1 MLGRSATELRPG
13 RLRTH
18 HIRGLTAAVIAV
30 TALVVAAN
38 AGPSDTHAPDTV
50 QQVAAQDR

>member
-1 MLGRSATELRPG
+1 
-13 RLRTH
+13 
-18 HIRGLTAAVIAV
+18 VIAV

>member
-1 MLGRSATELRPG
+1 
-13 RLRTH
+13 
-18 HIRGLTAAVIAV
+18 
-30 TALVVAAN
+30 VVAAN